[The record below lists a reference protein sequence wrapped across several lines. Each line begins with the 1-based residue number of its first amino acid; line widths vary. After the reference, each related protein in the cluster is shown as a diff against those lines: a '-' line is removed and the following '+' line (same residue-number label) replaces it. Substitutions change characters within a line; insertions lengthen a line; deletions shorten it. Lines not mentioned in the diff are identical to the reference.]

1 MMARHEMQGSPDAV
15 TYSSAIAPYQM
26 EAPVRGVVWTE
37 ITCRSPAAAGRR
49 CGLFTSKQKISFR
62 MLVEL
67 ETIQRAQSGDE
78 AAFNQIV
85 QAYRKRILGTVYRLI
100 GHPGDVEDVSQDV
113 FVRLYHSLSQLRSLE
128 VFERWL
134 HRLTVNTTYDYL
146 RKKRRSTAITMA
158 DLSDEQLVVA
168 DAVEGGKQHGV
179 ELRQQEARATV
190 QALLGRISE
199 EDRILL
205 LLREVEGLSLKEL
218 NEIYDIKENALKVRL
233 FRARKRALKE
243 LERLRA
249 DGEI

>member
-1 MMARHEMQGSPDAV
+1 
-15 TYSSAIAPYQM
+15 
-26 EAPVRGVVWTE
+26 
-37 ITCRSPAAAGRR
+37 
-49 CGLFTSKQKISFR
+49 

-100 GHPGDVEDVSQDV
+100 GHSGDVEDVSQDV

-146 RKKRRSTAITMA
+146 RKKRRSAAITMA
-158 DLSDEQLVVA
+158 DLSDEQVVVA
-168 DAVEGGKQHGV
+168 DAVEGGKQHSE
-179 ELRQQEARATV
+179 ELRQREARATV

-249 DGEI
+249 SGEI

>member
-1 MMARHEMQGSPDAV
+1 
-15 TYSSAIAPYQM
+15 
-26 EAPVRGVVWTE
+26 
-37 ITCRSPAAAGRR
+37 
-49 CGLFTSKQKISFR
+49 

-85 QAYRKRILGTVYRLI
+85 YAYRKRILGTVYRLI

-146 RKKRRSTAITMA
+146 RKKRRSAAITMA
-158 DLSDEQLVVA
+158 DLSDEQVVVA
-168 DAVEGGKQHGV
+168 DAVEGGKQHSE
-179 ELRQQEARATV
+179 ELRQREARATV

-218 NEIYDIKENALKVRL
+218 HEIYDIKENALKVRL

-249 DGEI
+249 SGEI

>member
-1 MMARHEMQGSPDAV
+1 
-15 TYSSAIAPYQM
+15 
-26 EAPVRGVVWTE
+26 
-37 ITCRSPAAAGRR
+37 
-49 CGLFTSKQKISFR
+49 

-146 RKKRRSTAITMA
+146 RKKRRSAAITMA
-158 DLSDEQLVVA
+158 DLSDEQVVVA
-168 DAVEGGKQHGV
+168 DAVEGGKQHSE

-249 DGEI
+249 SGEI

>member
-1 MMARHEMQGSPDAV
+1 
-15 TYSSAIAPYQM
+15 
-26 EAPVRGVVWTE
+26 
-37 ITCRSPAAAGRR
+37 
-49 CGLFTSKQKISFR
+49 

-146 RKKRRSTAITMA
+146 RKKRRSAAITMA
-158 DLSDEQLVVA
+158 DLSDEQVVVA
-168 DAVEGGKQHGV
+168 DAVEGGKQHGEV
-179 ELRQQEARATV
+179 LRQQEARATV

-249 DGEI
+249 SGEI

>member
-1 MMARHEMQGSPDAV
+1 
-15 TYSSAIAPYQM
+15 
-26 EAPVRGVVWTE
+26 
-37 ITCRSPAAAGRR
+37 
-49 CGLFTSKQKISFR
+49 

-85 QAYRKRILGTVYRLI
+85 HAYRKRILGTVYRLI

-146 RKKRRSTAITMA
+146 RKKRRSAAITMA
-158 DLSDEQLVVA
+158 DLSEEQVVVA
-168 DAVEGGKQHGV
+168 DAVEGGKQHSE
-179 ELRQQEARATV
+179 ELRQREARATV

-249 DGEI
+249 SGEI

>member
-1 MMARHEMQGSPDAV
+1 
-15 TYSSAIAPYQM
+15 
-26 EAPVRGVVWTE
+26 
-37 ITCRSPAAAGRR
+37 
-49 CGLFTSKQKISFR
+49 

-168 DAVEGGKQHGV
+168 DAVEGGKQHGE
-179 ELRQQEARATV
+179 ELRRQEARATV

-249 DGEI
+249 SGEI